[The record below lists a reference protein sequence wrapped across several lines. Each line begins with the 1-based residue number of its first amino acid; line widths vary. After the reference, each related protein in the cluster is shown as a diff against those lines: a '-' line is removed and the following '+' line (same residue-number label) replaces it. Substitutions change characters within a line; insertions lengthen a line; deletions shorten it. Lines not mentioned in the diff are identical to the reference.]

1 MVTNKRRALENAMYI
16 RSHGEGFRKSHDSG
30 KMRMSK
36 IKLGSKGIERKDN
49 AGCFFGRNEVKRI
62 ILILNGKIRS

>member
-1 MVTNKRRALENAMYI
+1 
-16 RSHGEGFRKSHDSG
+16 
-30 KMRMSK
+30 MSK